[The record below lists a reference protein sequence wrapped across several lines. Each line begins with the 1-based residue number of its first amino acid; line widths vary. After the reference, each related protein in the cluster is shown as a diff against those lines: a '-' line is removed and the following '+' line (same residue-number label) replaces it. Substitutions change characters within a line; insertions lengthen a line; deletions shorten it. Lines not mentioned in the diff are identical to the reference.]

1 MTPTTLLTTYKATG
15 NLPTPY
21 TETPHFE
28 PLLLRALKGET
39 LERPPVWMM
48 RQAGRYMPQYQAVR
62 KRHTFLEICHTPEV
76 AVEVTLQ
83 PLQQFG
89 FDASIIFSDILIPLQ
104 AMGLEL
110 AFTDEKGPQFASP
123 VRHVDDLNRLH
134 GFDPMVDCDFLIKSL
149 QMMRHELKDTGI
161 ALIGF
166 AGAPWTLASY
176 ALEGCSWKTG
186 RFSKQWLFEQPE
198 ALHQLLAT
206 ITAMVIDYC
215 DAQIQA
221 GAQVIQLFD
230 TWAGNVPT
238 AYYEVFVQ
246 TYQAQV
252 IDALKAKH
260 PTVPVIIFVKHSRG
274 LLPTMAKLN
283 ADCFS
288 IDELTRLDE
297 ARSLLPAGK
306 VLQGNLDS
314 TALFLTD
321 RAKLQALTEATIAQG
336 GQSHY
341 VFNLGHGVL
350 PQTPVENVA
359 LVVDTIKNWRW

>member
-1 MTPTTLLTTYKATG
+1 MPTITYQPVGA
-15 NLPTPY
+15 LPTPFKNQP
-21 TETPHFE
+21 THQ
-28 PLLLRALKGET
+28 PLLLKALAGEV

-83 PLQQFG
+83 PLQAFG

-110 AFTDEKGPQFASP
+110 AFTDEKGPQFANP
-123 VRHVDDLNRLH
+123 LRHTDDLRRLH
-134 GFDPMVDCDFLIKSL
+134 AFDPYTDCDFLIKSL
-149 QMMRHELKDTGI
+149 QMMRHELTHTGI
-161 ALIGF
+161 TLIGF

-176 ALEGCSWKTG
+176 ALEGASWKTG

-198 ALHQLLAT
+198 ALHQLLQT
-206 ITAMVIDYC
+206 ITTMVITYC
-215 DAQIQA
+215 DAQINA

-238 AYYEVFVQ
+238 AYFDAFVLA
-246 TYQAQV
+246 YQAQV

-260 PTVPVIIFVKHSRG
+260 PTVPVILFVKHSRG
-274 LLPTMAKLN
+274 LLDKLATLR
-283 ADCFS
+283 ADAFS
-288 IDELTRLDE
+288 IDELTTLTT
-297 ARSLLPAGK
+297 ARQYFNPNT

-314 TALFLTD
+314 TALFLQDTH
-321 RAKLQALTEATIAQG
+321 RLQALTQQVIQAG
-336 GQSHY
+336 GQSHF

>member
-1 MTPTTLLTTYKATG
+1 MMTTATCYQPTG
-15 NLPTPY
+15 NLPTPFAN
-21 TETPHFE
+21 TPTE

-39 LERPPVWMM
+39 LERPPIWMM

-62 KRHTFLEICHTPEV
+62 KRHSFLEICHTPEV

-110 AFTDEKGPQFASP
+110 AFTDEKGPQFANP
-123 VRHVDDLNRLH
+123 IRQVDELKRLH
-134 GFDPMVDCDFLIKSL
+134 SFDPVTDCDFLMKSL
-149 QMMRHELKDTGI
+149 QLMRRELEHTGI

-238 AYYEVFVQ
+238 AYYQAFVQ
-246 TYQAQV
+246 TYQGQV
-252 IDALKAKH
+252 IDALKVKH
-260 PTVPVIIFVKHSRG
+260 PTVPVILFVKHSRG
-274 LLPTMAKLN
+274 LLPTMASLN
-283 ADCFS
+283 ADAFS
-288 IDELTRLDE
+288 IDELTTLTD
-297 ARSLLPAGK
+297 ARSLFAK
-306 VLQGNLDS
+306 DTVLQGNLDS
-314 TALFLTD
+314 TALFMSD
-321 RAKLQALTEATIAQG
+321 KAKLKALTEATITQG
-336 GQSHY
+336 GRSHY

-350 PQTPVENVA
+350 PQTPTENVA
-359 LVVDTIKNWRW
+359 LVVDTVKNWRW